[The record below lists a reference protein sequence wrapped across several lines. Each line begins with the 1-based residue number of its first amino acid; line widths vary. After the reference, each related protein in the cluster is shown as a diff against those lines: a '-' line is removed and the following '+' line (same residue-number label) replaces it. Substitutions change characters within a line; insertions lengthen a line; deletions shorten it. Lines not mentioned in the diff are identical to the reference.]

1 MSLNTKLIQRIS
13 TEVLNNVADCD
24 SVIQVR
30 VVVVVVGSSHY
41 RMAAAAV
48 GVDLAQ
54 PQRLADWAA
63 AVASGGGDDDGDDGV
78 AATAV

>member
-1 MSLNTKLIQRIS
+1 M
-13 TEVLNNVADCD
+13 
-24 SVIQVR
+24 
-30 VVVVVVGSSHY
+30 VVGSSHY